1 MSIIVW
7 KDMRICIT
15 WNSWKKRKKW
25 RKNLVRIWRV
35 RVAAILKWL
44 RRHSNFMVMQHQLQ
58 SMAGAVT
65 HLDRHC
71 RYRKELTFRFLIRAL
86 RTFEGS
92 YLQDHGMD

>member
-1 MSIIVW
+1 MIVW
-7 KDMRICIT
+7 KDMRIRIT
-15 WNSWKKRKKW
+15 WNLWKRK
-25 RKNLVRIWRV
+25 RKERRNLVRIWRV
-35 RVAAILKWL
+35 RVAAILKWS

-58 SMAGAVT
+58 SMAGAVA

-71 RYRKELTFRFLIRAL
+71 RYRKELTLCILIRAL